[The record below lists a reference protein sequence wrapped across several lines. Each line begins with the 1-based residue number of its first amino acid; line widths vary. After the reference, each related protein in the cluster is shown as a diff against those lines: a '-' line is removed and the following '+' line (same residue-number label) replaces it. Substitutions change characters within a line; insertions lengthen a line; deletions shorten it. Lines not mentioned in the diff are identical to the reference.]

1 MPSNSPEY
9 IRKNYKKYRGK
20 PKQISER
27 SERNK
32 ARRKMEKA
40 GKVKKH
46 DGKEVDHKRGVKAG
60 NGKSNLRV
68 ISRKTNRRLG
78 ALKSARVKKR
88 K

>member
-9 IRKNYKKYRGK
+9 IRKNYKKYRWK
-20 PKQISER
+20 PKAIAER

-32 ARRKMEKA
+32 ARRKMEKS